1 MNRSSVTYEPEE
13 GDMEFSEYDRKIIG
27 SKVAKATFKGGV
39 SRLKGKGGEKRN
51 YLVKPGNRLD
61 VRAILRD
68 NND

>member
-13 GDMEFSEYDRKIIG
+13 GDMKFSEHDRKIIG
-27 SKVAKATFKGGV
+27 SKVAKATF
-39 SRLKGKGGEKRN
+39 
-51 YLVKPGNRLD
+51 KPGNRLD